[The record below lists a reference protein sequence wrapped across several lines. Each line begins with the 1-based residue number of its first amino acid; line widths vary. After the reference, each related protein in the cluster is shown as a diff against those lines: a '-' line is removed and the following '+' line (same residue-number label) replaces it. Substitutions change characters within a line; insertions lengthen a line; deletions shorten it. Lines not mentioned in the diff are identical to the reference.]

1 MKRCIE
7 LRKKIVFLIVISIL
21 CSPVVSISG
30 FGKTTATQTAA
41 GIGSEN
47 HQQPTTPLGV
57 NNNPSVT
64 IVSPAAG
71 YLYLFQIQPIKMMF
85 ASLFGLR
92 YAVVVGR
99 GVNLDTVSNDIHHVK
114 FVAKQMLTGLETV
127 RWDYRTMDG
136 LGADLTLTSGLY
148 TISVI
153 AYNETDYELASD
165 SINVLYLKVGRE
177 DFGVWVNTKYN
188 GGETITTPLQLG
200 MTDFASM
207 LNTGESKQFSVS
219 TQSNDDTNINL
230 RFIRTKIMNNTEKV
244 VETKCNIETN
254 CDTSKEY
261 EISVEVR
268 FPFVMLEGGQPTE
281 NHNPYFSAKIG
292 YQSKTGHGGTNHVN
306 TTFYVGR
313 ENISDPRVFRFSM
326 KPENIEPGSKL
337 TFFSTYLTV
346 DGTGDE
352 IFQRT
357 YSIDFEPAT
366 ELTITS
372 IPREAKINY
381 EFGKSAGVRTNITV
395 RAEGGILDDIIQS
408 FSIDPLPSYM
418 NFDLT
423 IIGAREFLY
432 QCDRSYNV
440 TYAVDSEQNGNLVT
454 FEVLSLPQQIHAS
467 WGLTLGT
474 LGDLAASSFA
484 ELDMSQDVK
493 RLALSFYGN
502 DRPFISV
509 ENLPK
514 KIKYDSAVDLVKGTG
529 NFNIQRESTE
539 TRKLNVSIAYQDM
552 VVTKSFDLKSHVLQI
567 NWKIDLVNSS
577 GFVDITRDSES
588 STILS
593 TTIEYKDWTL
603 TKELEL
609 RNTHLELSWDIDRE
623 QRTGQIILS
632 REAAGGSP
640 TLSFSLAHDGWVLAD
655 TLEFNNEY
663 LELLWQL
670 PTSSGTSHAQI
681 GLITKGDQMFHNTIS
696 VIDNSVPLLQIG
708 FGIQTDDHFILSW
721 DYINGKISN
730 FTWSGK
736 LIHLSDVDIAVNLA
750 GDVFTVNANLT
761 VGQEGSIE
769 LQFNKDVAVTFVN
782 SASTTF
788 KIYGNATFD
797 ATRKL
802 QLAWELGDT
811 GHFTVY
817 TFGQPLGD
825 QFNLEVGYDPQHAGN
840 YKYGFRLIGQH
851 FIQITR
857 TIQWYAVNGTLV
869 RIWVLGDLPLPGDWT
884 LQVLWNSQWYPVP
897 WNS

>member
-1 MKRCIE
+1 
-7 LRKKIVFLIVISIL
+7 
-21 CSPVVSISG
+21 
-30 FGKTTATQTAA
+30 
-41 GIGSEN
+41 
-47 HQQPTTPLGV
+47 
-57 NNNPSVT
+57 
-64 IVSPAAG
+64 
-71 YLYLFQIQPIKMMF
+71 
-85 ASLFGLR
+85 
-92 YAVVVGR
+92 
-99 GVNLDTVSNDIHHVK
+99 
-114 FVAKQMLTGLETV
+114 
-127 RWDYRTMDG
+127 
-136 LGADLTLTSGLY
+136 
-148 TISVI
+148 
-153 AYNETDYELASD
+153 
-165 SINVLYLKVGRE
+165 
-177 DFGVWVNTKYN
+177 
-188 GGETITTPLQLG
+188 
-200 MTDFASM
+200 
-207 LNTGESKQFSVS
+207 
-219 TQSNDDTNINL
+219 
-230 RFIRTKIMNNTEKV
+230 
-244 VETKCNIETN
+244 
-254 CDTSKEY
+254 
-261 EISVEVR
+261 
-268 FPFVMLEGGQPTE
+268 
-281 NHNPYFSAKIG
+281 
-292 YQSKTGHGGTNHVN
+292 
-306 TTFYVGR
+306 
-313 ENISDPRVFRFSM
+313 
-326 KPENIEPGSKL
+326 
-337 TFFSTYLTV
+337 
-346 DGTGDE
+346 
-352 IFQRT
+352 
-357 YSIDFEPAT
+357 
-366 ELTITS
+366 
-372 IPREAKINY
+372 
-381 EFGKSAGVRTNITV
+381 
-395 RAEGGILDDIIQS
+395 
-408 FSIDPLPSYM
+408 
-418 NFDLT
+418 
-423 IIGAREFLY
+423 
-432 QCDRSYNV
+432 
-440 TYAVDSEQNGNLVT
+440 
-454 FEVLSLPQQIHAS
+454 
-467 WGLTLGT
+467 
-474 LGDLAASSFA
+474 
-484 ELDMSQDVK
+484 
-493 RLALSFYGN
+493 
-502 DRPFISV
+502 
-509 ENLPK
+509 
-514 KIKYDSAVDLVKGTG
+514 
-529 NFNIQRESTE
+529 
-539 TRKLNVSIAYQDM
+539 
-552 VVTKSFDLKSHVLQI
+552 LQI